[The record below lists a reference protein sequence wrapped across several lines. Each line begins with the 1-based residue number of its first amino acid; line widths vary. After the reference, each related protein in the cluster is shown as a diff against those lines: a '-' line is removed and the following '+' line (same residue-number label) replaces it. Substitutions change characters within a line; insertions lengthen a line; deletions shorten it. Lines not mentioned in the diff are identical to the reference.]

1 MPLFGLVWVTSW
13 VGCFLAS
20 SQGLLKVPNYLA
32 NAFPASVLSAVSS
45 PLEIPT
51 PVFPTQLY
59 SEVWPANYSV
69 TTVPNLALQTVA
81 TNSQFRPQL
90 AEPSLGLLLKLDAT
104 KNTFCPS
111 DFQPK
116 TSLPIVEK
124 SAFNNQTAESTVS
137 KATFPYQILQ
147 AVQNLLPW
155 RQREEVVDKSLASSV
170 VVISTL
176 SGDQVGSH
184 QNSEVKPLK
193 RGFWRYAQML
203 ASRSLEGTPR
213 KQEEQFQVC
222 LKGRLIAQLPKQQQ
236 AELMAQRLKQF
247 LSDPKL
253 NVSSIE
259 PAIFDGV
266 PGVKVDD
273 LLLVKVDDDLAK
285 SLNRNRTLLAI
296 EWANNLRVAIGK
308 EPLLLAEAQRRMHN
322 LLETSNKIKG
332 RASWYGPDFHGRLT
346 ATGETYNQQEL
357 TAAHPSLPFDTYLK
371 VKNLENGSSVIV
383 RINDRGP
390 YVPDRS
396 LDLSLEAARCIN
408 SDKVGVVPF
417 EAVVMKKRSGNS
429 KQLIVMKY

>member
-32 NAFPASVLSAVSS
+32 SALPASVLSAVSS
-45 PLEIPT
+45 PLEIPI
-51 PVFPTQLY
+51 PLFPTQLY
-59 SEVWPANYSV
+59 PEVWPANYSV
-69 TTVPNLALQTVA
+69 TTVPNLTFQTVA
-81 TNSQFRPQL
+81 ANSQFRPQL
-90 AEPSLGLLLKLDAT
+90 PDPAIRPPLKQNAT
-104 KNTFCPS
+104 KNTFCPPES
-111 DFQPK
+111 QGKAFLPVVESSFSTYK
-116 TSLPIVEK
+116 TAQS
-124 SAFNNQTAESTVS
+124 NVS
-137 KATFPYQILQ
+137 KATLPNQILQ
-147 AVQNLLPW
+147 VVQNLLPW
-155 RQREEVVDKSLASSV
+155 RQREETIDKSLASSV

-176 SGDQVGSH
+176 SGDEVGTH
-184 QNSEVKPLK
+184 QNSEVKPVK

-203 ASRSLEGTPR
+203 ATRGVVGAPSR
-213 KQEEQFQVC
+213 QEEQFQVC

-253 NVSSIE
+253 DVSSIE
-259 PAIFDGV
+259 PALFDGV
-266 PGVKVDD
+266 PGVKVGD
-273 LLLVKVDDDLAK
+273 LLLFKVDDDLGKA
-285 SLNRNRTLLAI
+285 LDRNRSLLAI
-296 EWANNLRVAIGK
+296 EWTNNLRVALGK
-308 EPLLLAEAQRRMHN
+308 EPLLLADAQKQMHK
-322 LLETSNKIKG
+322 LVETSRKIQG

-396 LDLSLEAARCIN
+396 LDLSLEAARCIK
-408 SDKVGVVPF
+408 SEKVGVVPF
-417 EAVVMKKRSGNS
+417 EAVIMQRPATKS
-429 KQLIVMKY
+429 KGLIVMN